1 MAISVNKVYR
11 AVLSIL
17 NKEGRG
23 FLTPEQFNRIGRQ
36 VQLDLLERSFYDY
49 NRSMNNMSP
58 TSSSDYSNL
67 PKNIKEKID
76 VFSKEATLTL
86 SNGIATL
93 TSPNPTD
100 IYRIVNIHTSN
111 RTINVQ
117 EVTKSELA
125 QINASDLTTPST
137 SFPVYYKEANSIKF
151 FPTSVSSASVDYIKQ
166 PADPVWAYTS
176 GTNSSYSFNSGS
188 SQDFELHESDEVDL
202 VLKILAYA
210 GVLIKDPAIVQAVSA
225 EESKII
231 QLENS

>member
-49 NRSMNNMSP
+49 NRSINNMSP

-76 VFSKEATLTL
+76 VFSKEASLVITTGVAPAPSDL
-86 SNGIATL
+86 
-93 TSPNPTD
+93 
-100 IYRIVNIHTSN
+100 YRIINIHTSN

-125 QINASDLTTPST
+125 QINASDLTTPSA
-137 SFPVYYKEANSIKF
+137 SFPVYYKEANNIKF
-151 FPTSVSSASVDYIKQ
+151 FPTSVASASIDYIKQ
-166 PADPVWAYTS
+166 PQDPVWAYTS

-225 EESKII
+225 EESKIM

>member
-23 FLTPEQFNRIGRQ
+23 FLTPDQFNRIGRQ
-36 VQLDLLERSFYDY
+36 VQLDLLERAFYDY
-49 NRSMNNMSP
+49 NKSMNRKKSYITN
-58 TSSSDYSNL
+58 DEYGNL

-76 VFSKEATLTL
+76 LFSKEAALVITTGVAPVPSDLYRVINIFT
-86 SNGIATL
+86 
-93 TSPNPTD
+93 TD
-100 IYRIVNIHTSN
+100 
-111 RTINVQ
+111 RTINIQ
-117 EVTKSELA
+117 EVNKSDLSY
-125 QINASDLTTPST
+125 INASKLTAPSA
-137 SFPVYYKEANSIKF
+137 SYPVYYREGSNIKL
-151 FPTSVSSASVDYIKQ
+151 FPTTLSSASIDYIKQ
-166 PADPVWAYTS
+166 PADPVWAFTS